1 MRKAKYG
8 SYVIGLWFVLLIV
21 ACHHQRE
28 KIITLQEAEEKVLSL
43 PLTQK
48 INEYIDK
55 FSHGKHGVS
64 ILSDSLLIY
73 NKYFYELQIGYNS
86 PIRYETYYTLY
97 VNKSNEE
104 DIRIMEPISGEI
116 IPLSQWREDTSS
128 YENPSEEVSNNLS
141 CDELLTQ
148 IVQSSN
154 ITLIVKPSDCYVVQD
169 RVEKDDIYAG
179 VYTPTTEGESETM
192 VLAWIKYN
200 VREAKLY
207 DITKDPDQ
215 PIELDFDKKLPV
227 GYDFE
232 SQCGANSQRE

>member
-8 SYVIGLWFVLLIV
+8 SYAIGLWFVLLIV
-21 ACHHQRE
+21 ACHHQKE
-28 KIITLQEAEEKVLSL
+28 KIITLQEAEEKVFSL

-48 INEYIDK
+48 INQYIDK

-64 ILSDSLLIY
+64 ILSDSLLID

-97 VNKSNEE
+97 VNRSNEE

-169 RVEKDDIYAG
+169 RVEKDAIYAG
-179 VYTPTTEGESETM
+179 VYTPTTEGESKTM

-207 DITKDPDQ
+207 D
-215 PIELDFDKKLPV
+215 
-227 GYDFE
+227 Y
-232 SQCGANSQRE
+232 

>member
-21 ACHHQRE
+21 ACHHQKE

-64 ILSDSLLIY
+64 ILSDSLLID

-86 PIRYETYYTLY
+86 PIRYET
-97 VNKSNEE
+97 NEE

-116 IPLSQWREDTSS
+116 IRLSQWREDTSS

-169 RVEKDDIYAG
+169 RVEKNAIYAG
-179 VYTPTTEGESETM
+179 VYTPTEGESKTM

>member
-8 SYVIGLWFVLLIV
+8 SYVTGLWFVLLIV

-64 ILSDSLLIY
+64 ILSDSLLID

-116 IPLSQWREDTSS
+116 IRLSQWREDTSS

-169 RVEKDDIYAG
+169 RVEKNAIYAG
-179 VYTPTTEGESETM
+179 VYTPTEGESKTM

-232 SQCGANSQRE
+232 SQYGANSQRE

>member
-21 ACHHQRE
+21 ACHHQKE

-48 INEYIDK
+48 INQYIDK

-64 ILSDSLLIY
+64 ILSDSLL
-73 NKYFYELQIGYNS
+73 K
-86 PIRYETYYTLY
+86 
-97 VNKSNEE
+97 
-104 DIRIMEPISGEI
+104 
-116 IPLSQWREDTSS
+116 WREDTSS

-169 RVEKDDIYAG
+169 RVEKDAIYAG
-179 VYTPTTEGESETM
+179 VYTPTEGESKTM

-207 DITKDPDQ
+207 DITKDPHQ
-215 PIELDFDKKLPV
+215 PIELDFDKELPV

>member
-1 MRKAKYG
+1 M
-8 SYVIGLWFVLLIV
+8 
-21 ACHHQRE
+21 
-28 KIITLQEAEEKVLSL
+28 QEAEEKVLSL

-64 ILSDSLLIY
+64 ILSDSLLID

-86 PIRYETYYTLY
+86 LIRYETYYTLY

-169 RVEKDDIYAG
+169 RVEKDAIYAG
-179 VYTPTTEGESETM
+179 VYTPTTEGESKTM

>member
-64 ILSDSLLIY
+64 ILSDSLLID

-128 YENPSEEVSNNLS
+128 YENPSEEVSDNLS

-169 RVEKDDIYAG
+169 RVEKDAIYAG
-179 VYTPTTEGESETM
+179 VYTPTEGES
-192 VLAWIKYN
+192 
-200 VREAKLY
+200 KLY

>member
-1 MRKAKYG
+1 M
-8 SYVIGLWFVLLIV
+8 
-21 ACHHQRE
+21 
-28 KIITLQEAEEKVLSL
+28 QEAEEKVLSL
-43 PLTQK
+43 SLTQK

-55 FSHGKHGVS
+55 FSDGKHGVS
-64 ILSDSLLIY
+64 ILSDSLLID

-128 YENPSEEVSNNLS
+128 YENPSEEVSDNLS

-169 RVEKDDIYAG
+169 RVEKDAIYAR
-179 VYTPTTEGESETM
+179 VYTPPTEGESKTM

>member
-1 MRKAKYG
+1 MG
-8 SYVIGLWFVLLIV
+8 SM
-21 ACHHQRE
+21 
-28 KIITLQEAEEKVLSL
+28 
-43 PLTQK
+43 
-48 INEYIDK
+48 
-55 FSHGKHGVS
+55 
-64 ILSDSLLIY
+64 
-73 NKYFYELQIGYNS
+73 GYLFFNS

-169 RVEKDDIYAG
+169 RVEKDAIYAG
-179 VYTPTTEGESETM
+179 VYTPTEGESKTM

>member
-8 SYVIGLWFVLLIV
+8 SYAIGLWFVLLIV
-21 ACHHQRE
+21 ACHHQKE
-28 KIITLQEAEEKVLSL
+28 KIITLQEAEEKVFSL

-48 INEYIDK
+48 INQYIDK

-64 ILSDSLLIY
+64 ILSDSLLID

-86 PIRYETYYTLY
+86 LIRYETYYTLY

-169 RVEKDDIYAG
+169 RVEKDAIYAG
-179 VYTPTTEGESETM
+179 VYTPTTEGESKTM

>member
-8 SYVIGLWFVLLIV
+8 SYAIGWWFVLLIV

-64 ILSDSLLIY
+64 ILSDSLLID

-97 VNKSNEE
+97 VNKS
-104 DIRIMEPISGEI
+104 IMEPISGEI

-128 YENPSEEVSNNLS
+128 YENPSEEVSNNLL

-154 ITLIVKPSDCYVVQD
+154 ITLIVEPSDCYVVQD
-169 RVEKDDIYAG
+169 RVEKDAIYAG
-179 VYTPTTEGESETM
+179 VYTPTEGESKTM

>member
-64 ILSDSLLIY
+64 ILSDSLLID
-73 NKYFYELQIGYNS
+73 NKYF
-86 PIRYETYYTLY
+86 YETYYTLY

-128 YENPSEEVSNNLS
+128 YENPSEEVSDNLS

-169 RVEKDDIYAG
+169 RVEKDAIYAG
-179 VYTPTTEGESETM
+179 VYTPTEGESKTM

>member
-21 ACHHQRE
+21 ACHHQRD

-55 FSHGKHGVS
+55 FSDGKHGVS
-64 ILSDSLLIY
+64 ILSDSLLID
-73 NKYFYELQIGYNS
+73 NKY
-86 PIRYETYYTLY
+86 
-97 VNKSNEE
+97 
-104 DIRIMEPISGEI
+104 
-116 IPLSQWREDTSS
+116 
-128 YENPSEEVSNNLS
+128 

-154 ITLIVKPSDCYVVQD
+154 ITLIVKSSDCYVVQD
-169 RVEKDDIYAG
+169 RVEKDAIYAG
-179 VYTPTTEGESETM
+179 VYTPTEGESKTM

>member
-64 ILSDSLLIY
+64 ILSDSLLIDD
-73 NKYFYELQIGYNS
+73 KYFYELQIGYNS

-128 YENPSEEVSNNLS
+128 YENPSEEVSDNLS

-169 RVEKDDIYAG
+169 RVEKDAIYAG
-179 VYTPTTEGESETM
+179 VYTPTEGESKTM

-227 GYDFE
+227 GYDFK

>member
-1 MRKAKYG
+1 M
-8 SYVIGLWFVLLIV
+8 
-21 ACHHQRE
+21 
-28 KIITLQEAEEKVLSL
+28 
-43 PLTQK
+43 
-48 INEYIDK
+48 ID
-55 FSHGKHGVS
+55 
-64 ILSDSLLIY
+64 
-73 NKYFYELQIGYNS
+73 NKYFYQLQIGYNS

-128 YENPSEEVSNNLS
+128 YENPSEEVSDNLS

-169 RVEKDDIYAG
+169 RVEKDAIYAG
-179 VYTPTTEGESETM
+179 VYTPTEGESKTM

>member
-1 MRKAKYG
+1 MINFKKKPFCHL
-8 SYVIGLWFVLLIV
+8 YVIGLCFVLLIV

-64 ILSDSLLIY
+64 ILSDSLLID
-73 NKYFYELQIGYNS
+73 NKYF
-86 PIRYETYYTLY
+86 YETYYTLY

-128 YENPSEEVSNNLS
+128 YENPSEEVSDNLS

-169 RVEKDDIYAG
+169 RVEKDAIYAG
-179 VYTPTTEGESETM
+179 VYTPTEGESKTM

-207 DITKDPDQ
+207 DITKDPHQ
-215 PIELDFDKKLPV
+215 PIELDFDKELPV

>member
-55 FSHGKHGVS
+55 FSQGKHGVS
-64 ILSDSLLIY
+64 ILSDSLLID
-73 NKYFYELQIGYNS
+73 NKYF
-86 PIRYETYYTLY
+86 YYTLY

-128 YENPSEEVSNNLS
+128 YENPSEEVSDNLS

-169 RVEKDDIYAG
+169 RVEKDAIYAG
-179 VYTPTTEGESETM
+179 VYTPTEGESKTM

>member
-64 ILSDSLLIY
+64 ILSDSLLID

-116 IPLSQWREDTSS
+116 IRLSQWREDTSS
-128 YENPSEEVSNNLS
+128 YENPSEEVSDNLS

-169 RVEKDDIYAG
+169 RVEKDAIYAG
-179 VYTPTTEGESETM
+179 VYTPTEGESKTM

>member
-48 INEYIDK
+48 INQYIDK

-64 ILSDSLLIY
+64 ILSDSLLID

-86 PIRYETYYTLY
+86 PIRYETYYMLY

-169 RVEKDDIYAG
+169 RVEKDAIYAG
-179 VYTPTTEGESETM
+179 VYTPTTEGESKTM

-207 DITKDPDQ
+207 DITKDPHQ

-232 SQCGANSQRE
+232 SQCWANYQIE